1 MDLPLFLGL
10 SHIGQV
16 FSLAWSNNISKCSV
30 FDFDQKNLNNFKEKK
45 FTTEEPNLKKIS
57 HKKIEILENE
67 KEILNKKIIFFTYD
81 TAINEKNG
89 FPNLSIIE
97 NYIKKLLS
105 FKFKYPTTIIIT
117 SQVYPGFMES
127 IKKKY
132 KIQKKIKLIYM
143 VDTLKM
149 GTAIKNFL
157 NPEQLIFGGENINKV
172 QIKKLFKKFKCKKYF
187 YSFGDAEL
195 IKISINLYLFFS
207 VTYANILDQL
217 GKNRKYK
224 FSRIIQNLRN
234 DRRIGKYAY
243 INPSLGISGGH
254 LERDVYYL
262 NKIIDNPISSKIMSN
277 MLKFNDFR
285 KKNIIKEI
293 NLRFKKKKI
302 NILILGISYKSTS
315 YSLVNSQFK
324 FLFNN
329 KNFKVSIYDNNFKF
343 PIKDKFKRVNNLKDL
358 GSFDI
363 LILNYTDKNSMKYIK
378 KYFSKKRNNYLFN
391 ITSNKNV
398 KFSGDN
404 ILNFFEKANAF
415 NE

>member
-1 MDLPLFLGL
+1 
-10 SHIGQV
+10 
-16 FSLAWSNNISKCSV
+16 
-30 FDFDQKNLNNFKEKK
+30 
-45 FTTEEPNLKKIS
+45 
-57 HKKIEILENE
+57 
-67 KEILNKKIIFFTYD
+67 
-81 TAINEKNG
+81 
-89 FPNLSIIE
+89 
-97 NYIKKLLS
+97 
-105 FKFKYPTTIIIT
+105 
-117 SQVYPGFMES
+117 MES

-378 KYFSKKRNNYLFN
+378 KYFSKKEIIIYL
-391 ITSNKNV
+391 I
-398 KFSGDN
+398 
-404 ILNFFEKANAF
+404 
-415 NE
+415 